1 MIGMPTLKT
10 KMYRSQHEEIGK
22 LAAAIPMEGPLPRP
36 LDIQLALG
44 RLKGL
49 LNVHL
54 KLEDE
59 NLYPAMMRHPS
70 DLVRAK
76 AAKYQREMGS
86 LAGAFADFYVTW
98 TEPGAI
104 EARPAFF
111 QSEWSAVLGAL
122 KARIEAEETDLYEA
136 VDAYVELPAQT
147 AR

>member
-1 MIGMPTLKT
+1 
-10 KMYRSQHEEIGK
+10 MYRSQHEEIAK
-22 LAAAIPMEGPLPRP
+22 LAAAIPADGPLPRP
-36 LDIQLALG
+36 LEIQLALG

-86 LAGAFADFYVTW
+86 LAGAFTDFYVTW

-111 QSEWSAVLGAL
+111 QSEWSAVLRAL
-122 KARIEAEETDLYEA
+122 KARIEAEEKDLYEA
-136 VDAYVELPAQT
+136 VDAYVELPAPVV
-147 AR
+147 R